1 MSSSLYFYIVLALP
15 TVHRAPGVPELQNI
29 YFLMYTCEQ
38 FVTGQSLLITR
49 SFELALQKNL
59 VATLPRVRTCSKR
72 RRTIAVA
79 KCPVPPSDLKAGEC
93 QLNSHEAVRKM
104 LAWSFARSVTDRA
117 NRGRF
122 YIPGEEYI
130 SISGVTL
137 HCQEQQRILGINTRR
152 WRRPPYHASDNC
164 WAPWA
169 TSSVTRHC
177 PSG

>member
-1 MSSSLYFYIVLALP
+1 MSSSLYFYIDLPLP

-79 KCPVPPSDLKAGEC
+79 KCAYVEKVVAVCPVPPSDLKAGEC
-93 QLNSHEAVRKM
+93 QLNSQEAVRKM

-122 YIPGEEYI
+122 YIP
-130 SISGVTL
+130 SR
-137 HCQEQQRILGINTRR
+137 CFDQF
-152 WRRPPYHASDNC
+152 
-164 WAPWA
+164 
-169 TSSVTRHC
+169 
-177 PSG
+177 